1 MKQMLILLAG
11 YPGTGKSYLANMLIE
26 HFPELQILSPDDVKE
41 EYWDRYGFRN
51 LDEKEKLIKLS
62 WQEYYRRM
70 EDAFTEHKS
79 LISDYPFSHKQKG
92 QLESISAKYH
102 YKVVT
107 IRLVGDIGVLYER
120 QRRRDLDNS
129 RHLGHIVCCYQKG
142 MPIAHEDADN
152 LLTYEEFYRRC
163 TERGYGEFALGETIE
178 LDVTDFS
185 KVDYEAV
192 FQRIEE
198 IGN

>member
-1 MKQMLILLAG
+1 M
-11 YPGTGKSYLANMLIE
+11 
-26 HFPELQILSPDDVKE
+26 
-41 EYWDRYGFRN
+41 
-51 LDEKEKLIKLS
+51 
-62 WQEYYRRM
+62 
-70 EDAFTEHKS
+70 
-79 LISDYPFSHKQKG
+79 
-92 QLESISAKYH
+92 
-102 YKVVT
+102 
-107 IRLVGDIGVLYER
+107 YER
-120 QRRRDLDNS
+120 QRKRDLDNS